1 VDPRVREYATLLVDR
16 SIDVQAGWQ
25 VVVFANVSARPLV
38 EEVARAIGRRG
49 AYAVLRVELGDWRF
63 PVSLAWASEAPDELV
78 ESLAPSER
86 HAFGTADAWMT
97 LHAPANTRGGAELG
111 AHRIGL
117 VRKALEPFAARTLT
131 LEMPFVA
138 CQFPTPALAQDAE
151 MSTAEFEDFL
161 YGACLLDWE
170 AERTKMERIAERFT
184 AADEVRIVGHETDVT
199 LSLAG
204 REGYIDDGHLNLPG
218 GEVFFAPVEDSAE
231 GVVTY
236 AEFPAV
242 YGSNESVGVRL
253 RFEGGRVV
261 DASARS
267 GEDFLFTT
275 LDIDEGARRIGE
287 LGIGCNPGIRRHTK
301 STLFDEKMYGTV
313 HLAVGSSY
321 AFTGGTNVSAIHWDM
336 VKDLRHGGRI
346 LCDGD
351 VVQEDGEWLF

>member
-1 VDPRVREYATLLVDR
+1 MDPRVRQYAKLLVDR
-16 SIDVQAGWQ
+16 SLDVQAGWQ

-38 EEVARAIGRRG
+38 EEVARAIARRG

-63 PVSLAWASEAPDELV
+63 PLSLAWASEASDELLGQ
-78 ESLAPSER
+78 LAPVDR
-86 HAFGTADAWMT
+86 HTFGNADAWIT
-97 LHAPANTRGGAELG
+97 LHAPANTLGGAELG
-111 AHRIGL
+111 AHRFGL
-117 VRKALEPFAARTLT
+117 VRKALEPIAARTQS

-138 CQFPTPALAQDAE
+138 CQFPTPALAQDAA

-161 YGACLLDWE
+161 YGACLLDWD
-170 AERTKMERIAERFT
+170 AERTQMERIAERFS
-184 AADEVRIVGHETDVT
+184 AVDEVRIVGHETDLT

-236 AEFPAV
+236 TEFPAA
-242 YGSNESVGVRL
+242 YGSSDAVGVRL

-267 GEDFLFTT
+267 GEDFLLAI
-275 LDIDEGARRIGE
+275 LDIDEGARRLGE
-287 LGIGCNPGIRRHTK
+287 FGIGCNPRIRRHTK
-301 STLFDEKMYGTV
+301 SVLFDEKMYGTV

-321 AFTGGTNVSAIHWDM
+321 GFTGGTNVSAVHWDM
-336 VKDLRHGGRI
+336 VKDLRDGGRI

-351 VVQEDGEWLF
+351 VVQEDGEWVF